1 MGPARGRRRVLFQHD
16 ECGQLHL
23 CVGDSDESTETPV
36 ETPRAYPTSARKQT
50 NWDAVAKAAAL
61 EDDAPM
67 DSKDPNAGGD
77 KALNK
82 LFQTLYADATD
93 EQKKAMIKS
102 YQESNGTALSTDW
115 NEVKKASLFDVPDP
129 LLTLRAG
136 NGRDQAARGMAIPL
150 STCGI
155 GS

>member
-1 MGPARGRRRVLFQHD
+1 M
-16 ECGQLHL
+16 
-23 CVGDSDESTETPV
+23 
-36 ETPRAYPTSARKQT
+36 
-50 NWDAVAKAAAL
+50 AKAAAL

-115 NEVKKASLFDVPDP
+115 NEVKKASLFDVLDP

-136 NGRDQAARGMAIPL
+136 NGRDQAARGMTYPL

-155 GS
+155 GELTRPVAEHDREEVVGTSRSIAMDSYVLEHLLVA